1 MSISIDTVI
10 IDSQNEILDL
20 KSGLFIS
27 DFSENKRYLYNF
39 NSINHSIEKID
50 LDNLEFVDRYYFEKE
65 GPNGVGEQVGQIQYL
80 QQEMFYLTNGI
91 FNLDGQ
97 KISDLNF
104 NHVEL
109 SGDTLTFQQPLNYA
123 FLLEKSPN
131 RILGAFPSLETIDL
145 NKLELI
151 SIQSFDKEGPNG
163 VGNKGRGGI
172 VHLGDDR
179 ILFKGWPSPDIF
191 TTRGEKLPDL
201 GNLYGIKTNLTED
214 GKDFLYEAVDPEEPQ
229 LVFGIINEF
238 PGKTFEY
245 GRIDV
250 SDSTLKTY
258 PLPTWKN
265 LDEFTITYDDG
276 KTYDILGPYI
286 YVANVNHNIIVS
298 SNISSELYVYKPNS
312 DSLHHFTYS
321 YKLTKS
327 EKTGSYPTEIS
338 DPKEFHNIF
347 KSIYGD
353 VSFLPPIWDPDQQQ
367 YYRIH
372 YETLFEDD
380 VSGMYPKGIGAKV
393 YITVYDKDFQL
404 KAEGQ
409 LPEFQE
415 SPRFHFA
422 KDGKIWIFQNIDDE
436 MGFIRFSMQ

>member
-1 MSISIDTVI
+1 MKYIVTLIILLTLLSCGNRVEKVVEDNQLAFSMDTVVV
-10 IDSQNEILDL
+10 DSKGEF
-20 KSGLFIS
+20 LFLNWGMSTACIS
-27 DFSENKRYLYNF
+27 EDSKTLFNF
-39 NSINHSIEKID
+39 N
-50 LDNLEFVDRYYFEKE
+50 
-65 GPNGVGEQVGQIQYL
+65 IQ
-80 QQEMFYLTNGI
+80 E
-91 FNLDGQ
+91 
-97 KISDLNF
+97 
-104 NHVEL
+104 
-109 SGDTLTFQQPLNYA
+109 
-123 FLLEKSPN
+123 
-131 RILGAFPSLETIDL
+131 PSLETIDL
-145 NKLELI
+145 DKLKLI
-151 SIQSFDKEGPNG
+151 NIQPFDKEGPNG

-172 VHLGDDR
+172 VLIGDDR

-191 TTRGEKLPDL
+191 TTKGEKLPDL
-201 GNLYGIKTNLTED
+201 AGLYGIKTKATEN
-214 GKDFLYEAVDPEEPQ
+214 GKDFMYEAVNVADPQ
-229 LVFGIINEF
+229 FVYGIINENSVKNF
-238 PGKTFEY
+238 EFGKLNLL
-245 GRIDV
+245 
-250 SDSTLKTY
+250 DSSFQTY
-258 PLPTWKN
+258 ALPTWEKF
-265 LDEFTITYDDG
+265 DAFTITYDDG
-276 KTYDILGPYI
+276 NTTDIWGPLI
-286 YVANVNHNIIVS
+286 YVVNIQQQIIVS
-298 SNISSELYVYKPNS
+298 SNISSELYVYNPNS

-409 LPEFQE
+409 LPEFQD

-422 KDGKIWIFQNIDDE
+422 KDGKIWIFQNIEDE
-436 MGFIRFSMQ
+436 MGFIRFTLE